1 MKKLTRFGVSM
12 DPELVKSFDQVSQA
26 RGYRNRSQAISDLVR
41 KAIVEY
47 NWENDSEA
55 QVAGTL
61 ALIYDHHTTGLDS
74 LLNEIQHD
82 YHSII
87 VSSVHVHLDH
97 DNCLEVLVVKGKVKL
112 IRELSDRLL
121 TQKGVK
127 NGHLSIIAVD

>member
-1 MKKLTRFGVSM
+1 M
-12 DPELVKSFDQVSQA
+12 KSFDQVSQT